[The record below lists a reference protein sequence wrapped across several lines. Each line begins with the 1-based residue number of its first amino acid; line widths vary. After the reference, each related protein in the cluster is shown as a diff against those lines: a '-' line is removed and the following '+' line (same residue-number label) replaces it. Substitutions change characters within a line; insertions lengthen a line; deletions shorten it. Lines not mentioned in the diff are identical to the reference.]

1 MLLKYTVYT
10 VAALAVLAE
19 VSEARRRRKGGK
31 RGKGKAATAAA
42 PAEVDDIFSDAMTG
56 PGSDEIFASLAED
69 PFENMDEFLS
79 EFGDADDE
87 GFRGV
92 GGGFGEEGFR
102 AVTLQQIMNAG
113 GPEYCRDMAKINPSN
128 RPKAG
133 QPGYTVWKQM
143 MDKCGE
149 LNSVMDKRKAACH
162 NFLMKIVYNP
172 NREYEL
178 KPMENTRFKY
188 CHDITKLRNPWLFCK
203 KTCPK
208 KKKSKGARFCLKK
221 KAQCN
226 NNLKIWNDN
235 NDKLKDSDDCRKLPV
250 GMKTPPP
257 PNHPANNKRKCV
269 KAKGKK
275 GKWNC
280 EVIPGSDLPWCPFG
294 WTEKTKDQ
302 AMGKGHVGAWGN
314 GGKKPKAKK
323 PKRKGG
329 KGNRSIQGD
338 MDPSSEKFQAMV
350 ADMENIESQFGHA
363 ALNKEIT
370 KFQNKRK
377 NNKGRTS
384 YEEAVALSYTDDDV
398 MN

>member
-10 VAALAVLAE
+10 VAAIAVLAE

-31 RGKGKAATAAA
+31 KGGKGKAAAAA
-42 PAEVDDIFSDAMTG
+42 TPAAVDDIFSDAMTG
-56 PGSDEIFASLAED
+56 PGAEEIFASLSED

-79 EFGDADDE
+79 EFGDDDE

-113 GPEYCRDMAKINPSN
+113 GPEYCRDMSKIHPNN
-128 RPKAG
+128 RPKPG
-133 QPGYTVWKQM
+133 QPGYTTWREM

-149 LNSVMDKRKAACH
+149 LNSVMAKRKAACH
-162 NFLMKIVYNP
+162 HFLMKVVYNP
-172 NREYEL
+172 NRKYDL
-178 KPMENTRFKY
+178 KPMEQTRFKY
-188 CHDITKLRNPWLFCK
+188 CHDITKLRNPWLTCTRK
-203 KTCPK
+203 CPK
-208 KKKSKGARFCLKK
+208 GKKGRYCVKRKS
-221 KAQCN
+221 QCN
-226 NNLKIWNDN
+226 NNLKIWNAN
-235 NDKLKDSDDCRKLPV
+235 NEALKESKGCRKLPV

-269 KAKGKK
+269 KGKR

-280 EVIPGSDLPWCPFG
+280 ENIPGSDLPWCPFG
-294 WTEKTKDQ
+294 WTEATKDQ
-302 AMGKGHVGAWGN
+302 STGKGKGSAWGK
-314 GGKKPKAKK
+314 GGKKPKGKK
-323 PKRKGG
+323 PKKN
-329 KGNRSIQGD
+329 GNRSIQND
-338 MDPSSEKFQAMV
+338 MDPNSEKFQAMV

-370 KFQNKRK
+370 KFQNKKK

-384 YEEAVALSYTDDDV
+384 YEEAVALSYTDDEV